1 MVNRGNEPHTAD
13 FATSYVADIQNS
25 KSIHQNV
32 RANSKSIHQN
42 VRAKRKASQHDYPTS
57 PLSRLFFYQWL
68 S

>member
-1 MVNRGNEPHTAD
+1 MKKKKGKRTMVNRGNEPHTAD
-13 FATSYVADIQNS
+13 FATSYVADIQ
-25 KSIHQNV
+25 
-32 RANSKSIHQN
+32 NSKSIHQN